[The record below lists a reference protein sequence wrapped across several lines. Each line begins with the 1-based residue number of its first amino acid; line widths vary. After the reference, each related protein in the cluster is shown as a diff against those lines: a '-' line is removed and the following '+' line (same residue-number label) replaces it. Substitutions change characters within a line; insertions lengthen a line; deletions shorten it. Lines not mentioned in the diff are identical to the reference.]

1 MRERY
6 YTFNRFLKEHFGERV
21 QKIPLDAGFT
31 CPNRDGTKG
40 RGGCIYCNVYGSGTG
55 AFRAGISVR
64 EQMLRGMEQM
74 GRRYKAR
81 KFLAYFQAFSNT
93 YGPPELLRKR
103 YAEALIDERVVGLC
117 IGTRPDCVDEAV
129 AEVLADFR
137 KRGLMVWVELGL
149 QSVHNETLAR
159 INRGHTFE
167 DFLKALEM
175 LKARDLL
182 VCVHIIFGLP
192 GEGHLEMLETVRT
205 LARLPIDG
213 LKFHELYVVKG
224 SGMEK
229 LYREGRYRPLSQ
241 GEYADLVA
249 EAIAHLP
256 PRVVIQRLTGD
267 PRPEE
272 LVAPEWAR
280 DKSGT
285 RKLIEE
291 TLLNRGLYQGKYA
304 EK

>member
-1 MRERY
+1 MRGLYYSLNQFLRER
-6 YTFNRFLKEHFGERV
+6 FGERV
-21 QKIPLDAGFT
+21 QKVPLDAGFT
-31 CPNRDGTKG
+31 CPNRDGSKA
-40 RGGCIYCNVYGSGTG
+40 RGGCLYCNVYGSGTG
-55 AFRAGISVR
+55 AFRKGLSVR
-64 EQMLRGMEQM
+64 EQMLSGMEHM
-74 GRRYKAR
+74 TRRYGAR

-93 YGPPELLRKR
+93 YGPPELLRRR
-103 YAEALIDERVVGLC
+103 YEEALVDERVVGLC
-117 IGTRPDCVDEAV
+117 VGTRPDCVDEAV
-129 AEVLADFR
+129 AEVLAEF
-137 KRGLMVWVELGL
+137 KNRGLMLWVELGL
-149 QSVHNETLAR
+149 QSVHNETLVR

-167 DFLKALEM
+167 DFVRALEV
-175 LKARDLL
+175 LKVRDLL

-224 SGMEK
+224 SAMEK

-256 PRVVIQRLTGD
+256 PKVVVQRLTGD

-272 LVAPEWAR
+272 LVAPDWAR
-280 DKSGT
+280 DKGGT
-285 RKLIEE
+285 RRLIEE
-291 TLLNRGLYQGKYA
+291 TLLNRGLYQGKYL
-304 EK
+304 E